1 MFPLLLGAGPARCKD
16 EGRRPFALQRFAF
29 VFVQP
34 KMAVGCL
41 LPGMGDLAF
50 WKLQDTVLCRLCVCV
65 AVYYYYTL
73 RAFGI
78 VYRRKR
84 FRVRLHQSI

>member
-1 MFPLLLGAGPARCKD
+1 MHARTRNVSTVARCKD

-41 LPGMGDLAF
+41 LLGLGDLAIL
-50 WKLQDTVLCRLCVCV
+50 KLQDTVLCRLCVCTV
-65 AVYYYYTL
+65 NDQ
-73 RAFGI
+73 RMIDI
-78 VYRRKR
+78 VLESFK
-84 FRVRLHQSI
+84 QD